1 MSVLVLYF
9 GMIKQ
14 LLSLSLVIGK
24 FYLAGKVLIW
34 VYEKMNNPEIHSIN
48 EIEWVLVLILLDTW
62 LLTHLKIEIT
72 DLLQK
77 QDEN

>member
-1 MSVLVLYF
+1 
-9 GMIKQ
+9 MIKQ

-34 VYEKMNNPEIHSIN
+34 VYEKINNPEIHSVN
-48 EIEWVLVLILLDTW
+48 EIDWVLVLILLDTW

-77 QDEN
+77 KEEN

>member
-1 MSVLVLYF
+1 
-9 GMIKQ
+9 MIKQ

-34 VYEKMNNPEIHSIN
+34 VYEKTNNPEIHSIN

-77 QDEN
+77 KDKN

>member
-1 MSVLVLYF
+1 
-9 GMIKQ
+9 MIKQ

-34 VYEKMNNPEIHSIN
+34 VYEKINNPEIHSIN
-48 EIEWVLVLILLDTW
+48 EIDCVLVLILIDTW

-77 QDEN
+77 KDEN

>member
-1 MSVLVLYF
+1 
-9 GMIKQ
+9 MIKQ

-34 VYEKMNNPEIHSIN
+34 VYEKINNPEIHSIN
-48 EIEWVLVLILLDTW
+48 EIDWVLVLILLDTW

-77 QDEN
+77 KDKN

>member
-1 MSVLVLYF
+1 
-9 GMIKQ
+9 MIKQ

-24 FYLAGKVLIW
+24 FYLVGKVLIW
-34 VYEKMNNPEIHSIN
+34 VYEKINNPEIHSIN

-77 QDEN
+77 KDEN

>member
-1 MSVLVLYF
+1 
-9 GMIKQ
+9 MIKQ

-77 QDEN
+77 IIEK

>member
-1 MSVLVLYF
+1 
-9 GMIKQ
+9 MIKQ
-14 LLSLSLVIGK
+14 LLSLFLVIGK

-77 QDEN
+77 KDKN

>member
-1 MSVLVLYF
+1 
-9 GMIKQ
+9 MIKH

-34 VYEKMNNPEIHSIN
+34 VYEKINNPEIHSIN
-48 EIEWVLVLILLDTW
+48 EIDWVLVLILLDTW

-77 QDEN
+77 KDEN